1 MRGHLRGLEEQINLL
16 ILWKDEDESRDEPR
30 REEKGDAVLIAV
42 VLKKGD
48 PLNATK
54 DVPAEQTN
62 ETLAEDVAATR
73 KERGW

>member
-1 MRGHLRGLEEQINLL
+1 M
-16 ILWKDEDESRDEPR
+16 
-30 REEKGDAVLIAV
+30 IAV

-48 PLNATK
+48 TLNATK

-73 KERGW
+73 KERGDNEPEGGRNDEGGNWGTCRRRS